1 LLRQTG
7 LDLRPR
13 DPIFSLG
20 ATVSP
25 LPDFTQGRGMD
36 DTKTPGD
43 EVPAGTPQSG
53 EAPCRRC
60 KGAGRIGEETCP
72 DCGGTGKV
80 VVLVGDA

>member
-1 LLRQTG
+1 LIFDQVIRSSAFWSSG
-7 LDLRPR
+7 LSVAGF
-13 DPIFSLG
+13 IQ
-20 ATVSP
+20 V
-25 LPDFTQGRGMD
+25 RGMD

>member
-1 LLRQTG
+1 
-7 LDLRPR
+7 
-13 DPIFSLG
+13 
-20 ATVSP
+20 
-25 LPDFTQGRGMD
+25 MD